1 MLAENEQKG
10 VFMNKMEWPNNLMTR
25 IFRRRVDVPVS
36 EDIEKRLLAQINE
49 LANVQ
54 KEILLLY
61 YKEGQS
67 LRNIASDTA
76 LSNAEK
82 RKLAQEAEETLRARR
97 KELKVEFF
105 TYEQMEHKFRLLE
118 EENRLLK
125 EQKAVLAE
133 CLACERPLQTF
144 TMKEMG
150 FSVRTFNILWREG
163 CRTAKDVL
171 ELAKNKDLGKVRNL
185 GKNSR
190 EEIRRF
196 FHDYFGR
203 YGTDTPEYL

>member
-1 MLAENEQKG
+1 MN
-10 VFMNKMEWPNNLMTR
+10 NKMEWPNNILTR
-25 IFRRRVDVPVS
+25 IFRRRIDVPVS

-49 LANVQ
+49 LTNVQ

-67 LRNIASDTA
+67 LRNIASDTT

-82 RKLAQEAEETLRARR
+82 RKLAQDAEETLRARR
-97 KELKVEFF
+97 KELKIEFF
-105 TYEQMEHKFRLLE
+105 TYEQMEHKIRLLE

-125 EQKAVLAE
+125 EQKAVLTEHIAS
-133 CLACERPLQTF
+133 ERPLQTF
-144 TMKEMG
+144 TLKEMEI
-150 FSVRTFNILWREG
+150 SVRTFNILWREG

-171 ELAKNKDLGKVRNL
+171 ELAENKDLGKVRNL
-185 GKNSR
+185 GTNSR
-190 EEIRRF
+190 AEIRDF

-203 YGTDTPEYL
+203 YGKDTPEYL